1 MSMEKKISFLEKL
14 QNRQRVDMGQ
24 LKQKY
29 LGEIRKMLQEK
40 FGYKNPMQ
48 IPGLKKIVINMGLAE
63 AAKDKN
69 ALQDAISELTM
80 LSGQKP
86 AITRARKS
94 IAGFKLREGQIVGAK
109 VTLRGARMYDFAER
123 FFNLVTPRIRDFRG
137 FKNKCDGRGS
147 YSLGIDDQQIFPE
160 VDLDKVKRAQGM
172 NITFVT
178 SAKNDEECYEL
189 LLQMGLPFKK
199 DKKVA

>member
-1 MSMEKKISFLEKL
+1 MGKL
-14 QNRQRVDMGQ
+14 
-24 LKQKY
+24 KEKY
-29 LGEIRKMLQEK
+29 LGEIKKALQQK
-40 FGYKNPMQ
+40 FGYSNPMQ

-63 AAKDKN
+63 GAKDKN
-69 ALQDAISELTM
+69 ALQDAVNELTM

-86 AITRARKS
+86 ILTRSKKA
-94 IAGFKLREGQIVGAK
+94 IAGFKLREDQVIGAK

-123 FFNLVTPRIRDFRG
+123 FFNIVTPRIRDFRG
-137 FKNKCDGRGS
+137 FKRKCDGRGS

-160 VDLDKVKRAQGM
+160 INLDKVKRVQGM

-178 SAKNDEECYEL
+178 SAQTDEECYEL
-189 LLQMGLPFKK
+189 LLQMGLPFTK